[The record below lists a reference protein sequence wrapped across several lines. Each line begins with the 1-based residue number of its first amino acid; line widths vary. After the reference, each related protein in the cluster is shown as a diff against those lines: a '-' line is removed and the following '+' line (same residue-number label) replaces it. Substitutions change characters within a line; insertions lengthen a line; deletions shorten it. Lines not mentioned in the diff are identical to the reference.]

1 MRVVEE
7 LASSGIDLIFAVVS
21 TTIEDSARGRELA
34 MQLAR
39 RAPVHRVSEA
49 ELRQLAATDTPQGV
63 LAVARIPEARLV
75 DVADR
80 TGHLLVVDGVQ
91 DPGNLGTLIRIADAF
106 AGAGVVL
113 LPGTVDAWN
122 PKVVRSA
129 AGSSFHLP
137 IVESPLDALVEECR
151 SRNIRLVGADA
162 EGDPPASLEAGRT
175 ALIVG
180 NEGAGL
186 TAATRAVLDRT
197 VSIAMPGNAES
208 LNVAVAAG
216 ILFYLITVRE

>member
-1 MRVVEE
+1 MEE
-7 LASSGIDLIFAVVS
+7 LASSGIDLIFAVIS

-34 MQLAR
+34 AQLAG
-39 RAPVHRVSEA
+39 RAPVHRVSESV
-49 ELRQLAATDTPQGV
+49 LRQLAATDTPQGV
-63 LAVARIPEARLV
+63 LAVARIPQARLV

-80 TGHLLVVDGVQ
+80 TGHLLVADGVQ

-106 AGAGVVL
+106 AAAGVVL

-137 IVESPLDALVEECR
+137 IVESPLDALVEVSR
-151 SRNIRLVGADA
+151 SRNVRLVGADA
-162 EGDPPASLEAGRT
+162 GGDPPASLDAGRT
-175 ALIVG
+175 ALVVG

-216 ILFYLITVRE
+216 ILFYLITVHE